1 MKELE
6 DSGFVVRGDHDF
18 ILVKGTHKKRAHG
31 KLKVSE
37 KAKDYYRVGV
47 LKTGTHAAVLKVN
60 NSTFECLSKEMIL
73 EECEA
78 YFEELER

>member
-1 MKELE
+1 MRLYRTRRLWLYPRKA
-6 DSGFVVRGDHDF
+6 
-18 ILVKGTHKKRAHG
+18 THPKRAHG
-31 KLKVSE
+31 KLKVSY
-37 KAKDYYRVGV
+37 KTKDYYRVGV